1 MAKKQEVFDKLSG
14 QWIRRATDITDCLI
28 GEGYNYLHYNVTSV
42 KSPEIG
48 GKRKTIVL
56 GLRVEVEE
64 KDRKQTTDNILK
76 AVSEKDVT
84 GAAYL
89 GKYTYEL
96 NAEGTGPKKENRID
110 IPITVG
116 QQPQKLFRI
125 EVKPIS
131 GGGSGGGSASTAINE
146 CMFAVYAALRFNVYK
161 NHDIDPEK
169 GIHEDHLAEAYTHC
183 KLDKPLKDL
192 WADPVWHHSH
202 SIGANILHHNLG
214 QHFSNPEFWRGKG
227 GDDKEIKKAY
237 GRLNDSLK
245 KTEGAQSFTSED
257 KWNPAD
263 IWIAEKGFDISPL
276 DDKNDAASV
285 NKFIADSYK
294 LVGGKRKLVGVSL
307 KKMGTTAHFKV
318 VNDES
323 PAERKVNVES
333 YKWIDKNARG
343 GYDLLFENRGKEP
356 IDAYLYYGSG
366 EYDKFQL
373 RNFGGKKASW
383 QIELK
388 GATAAHGRCG
398 GGQVAMLVNTY
409 APGSFEWNNDQ
420 LYTHCAKKHGK
431 KLEITEEIVNLLDE
445 FDAKNIVKGIDTKRD
460 KDQYELIVAGKSQEW
475 RYSKLNGLR
484 LLKALRSNTK
494 VADKIVQALYLFASS
509 QLDFSSVFV
518 KVY

>member
-1 MAKKQEVFDKLSG
+1 MAKQEVFSTLSG

-42 KSPEIG
+42 KSP
-48 GKRKTIVL
+48 KDFPKTKIVL

-64 KDRKQTTDNILK
+64 KDRATATKNILK

-89 GKYTYEL
+89 GKYTYVM
-96 NAEGTGPKKENRID
+96 NSDGTGPLKENRID

-116 QQPQKLFRI
+116 KQTQKLFRI
-125 EVKPIS
+125 EVKPVK

-146 CMFAVYAALRFNVYK
+146 CMFAVYAALRFHVYQQ
-161 NHDIDPEK
+161 DIDPEK
-169 GIHEDHLAEAYTHC
+169 GIDVAHLEQAYSHC

-202 SIGANILHHNLG
+202 SIGANILHKNLKG
-214 QHFSNPEFWRGKG
+214 QFTNPEFWRGKG

-237 GRLNDSLK
+237 NRLNDSLK
-245 KTEGAQSFTSED
+245 KSEGVQAFTSED

-263 IWIAEKGFDISPL
+263 IWIAEKGFNISAL
-276 DDKNDAASV
+276 DDKNDAASI

-307 KKMGTTAHFKV
+307 KKMGATANFKV

-323 PAERKVNVES
+323 PAQRKVNVES
-333 YKWIDKNARG
+333 YKWVDKNARG
-343 GYDLLFENRGKEP
+343 GYDLIFENRGKEP
-356 IDAYLYYGSG
+356 IDAYLYFGPG

-398 GGQVAMLVNTY
+398 GGQVAQIVNTY

-420 LYTHCAKKHGK
+420 LYTHCAKHHGQK
-431 KLEITEEIVNLLDE
+431 KKITKDIVDLLDE
-445 FDAKNIVKGIDTKRD
+445 FDAKNIQKGIDIKRD
-460 KDQYELIVAGKSQEW
+460 KVQYTGIVARKEQEW

-484 LLKALRSNTK
+484 LLKALRDNPK
-494 VADKIVQALYLFASS
+494 KADQIVQSLYLFASS